1 MLCFFIL
8 GVITLNHSLR
18 AEEFDLRGKFMPVQA
33 AIMVNQAKQD
43 SPGKPLKVWR
53 LVSSGYCR
61 FDIICNVQSECGS
74 YVQRGTLR
82 QKGNH

>member
-1 MLCFFIL
+1 VLCFFIL

-43 SPGKPLKVWR
+43 SSGKPLNVWR
-53 LVSSGYCR
+53 LCLFWLVPFRYLFAWSKAS
-61 FDIICNVQSECGS
+61 VVPTS
-74 YVQRGTLR
+74 
-82 QKGNH
+82 KGEL